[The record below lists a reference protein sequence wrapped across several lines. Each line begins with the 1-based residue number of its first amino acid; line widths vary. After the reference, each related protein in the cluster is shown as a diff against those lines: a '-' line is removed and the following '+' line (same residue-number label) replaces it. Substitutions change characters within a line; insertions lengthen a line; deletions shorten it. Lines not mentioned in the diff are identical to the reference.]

1 MAEKTKT
8 ENIDKKSFKV
18 KLLRRSII
26 LSYFSSLIVLF
37 IVLLAIITN
46 RQPQPFYSWIQN
58 SKLESFGKFVAGL
71 IIEQK
76 VSMQIDAEN
85 NPLTEDELKSLDEVI
100 EKTDSEVTKLQVDS
114 LEPRDVRFILAN
126 KDLIPIQLGDYL
138 ITTNADLENV
148 YSFGKVLDDLYVK
161 FVNEMHGSGISIDR
175 GKRPHICFLKNRAHY
190 VSISQK
196 ATRGFHD
203 SLGFFS
209 PVKNCIFLFSR
220 RHSLEGLEVIEKFEN
235 AEHKAKSLFKGEYLE
250 DYLVKLDDQRENYLG
265 RLDDETLCTL
275 RHEGTHQLA
284 HMLGIHSLRGFEKR
298 WLTEGIAQYFETA
311 IPGKVRPAKKEKL
324 QKYLESDKLFPWQD
338 LINSDD
344 GSFKK
349 SAHKERQL
357 AYSQSWLLVRHLM
370 HNYKQ
375 GFFDY
380 IKAVKNTGALDDSLT
395 EIEILCKNI
404 GISKKE
410 LIKKLHLE
418 IKNL

>member
-1 MAEKTKT
+1 M
-8 ENIDKKSFKV
+8 
-18 KLLRRSII
+18 
-26 LSYFSSLIVLF
+26 
-37 IVLLAIITN
+37 TN
-46 RQPQPFYSWIQN
+46 RKPQPFYDWIQN
-58 SKLESFGKFVAGL
+58 TKLESFGKFVAGL

-85 NPLTEDELKSLDEVI
+85 NPLTEEELLALEEVI
-100 EKTDSEVTKLQVDS
+100 ENYDSDLTNLRIES

-126 KDLIPIQLGDYL
+126 KGLMPIQLGEYL
-138 ITTNADLENV
+138 ITTNADLDSV
-148 YSFGKVLDDLYVK
+148 YSFGIVLDDLYVK

-220 RHSLEGLEVIEKFEN
+220 RHSLEGLEVVEKFEE
-235 AEHKAKSLFKGEYLE
+235 AEYKAKSLFKGEYLE
-250 DYLVKLDDQRENYLG
+250 DYLVKLDDQREHYLG

-311 IPGKVRPAKKEKL
+311 IPGKVREAKKQKL
-324 QKYLESDKLFPWQD
+324 QKHLENNVLFPWQE

-357 AYSQSWLLVRHLM
+357 AYSQSWLLVRYLM
-370 HNYKQ
+370 NNYKQ
-375 GFFDY
+375 GFFAY
-380 IKAVKNTGALDDSLT
+380 IKAVKNTGALDESLS
-395 EIEILCKNI
+395 EIQILCKNI
-404 GISKKE
+404 GLSEKE
-410 LIKKLHLE
+410 LIKNLSSE